1 MGTRT
6 MAIASSCKSLFD
18 ARCVLLCERGCSRK
32 GRKMG
37 FGRYFRKE
45 CSVRDSRLHTQ
56 PPLIPTHHPPHLHR
70 ARALPLS
77 FLYHRAILTF
87 HLVRQHLHEPLEVL
101 LAQLPAKERLD
112 IEPIS
117 RLLIDACAG
126 LRLEERLLREH

>member
-1 MGTRT
+1 MAAILEKNALSAILDSTR
-6 MAIASSCKSLFD
+6 SL
-18 ARCVLLCERGCSRK
+18 LS
-32 GRKMG
+32 
-37 FGRYFRKE
+37 
-45 CSVRDSRLHTQ
+45 SRLTILHTSTAHA
-56 PPLIPTHHPPHLHR
+56 PS
-70 ARALPLS
+70 LS

-112 IEPIS
+112 IKPIS